1 MQTSTDELSPRQAAE
16 VFTALRF
23 WARATRYNAEDA
35 ERALLSACESR
46 SNRNWVLGAAT
57 GALAGLAVGLQL
69 KQPRVQTASLAA
81 IASTF
86 GSLYGQYRANA
97 PCLCDLLALG
107 EAQESP
113 LAEQARHIMRVGGAQ
128 TISALTRQ
136 RRQQQ
141 LAEND
146 GVAAALAAHA
156 DGAADDDRRAAQR
169 GAAIGHTA
177 RQSAPQFDDDEDV
190 DAPARRRPAA
200 QQADS
205 WQAVRER
212 YVDAPSGGGGSSWE
226 DVRSGAPPPAGSSWD
241 AVRAAPPAQTDSW
254 EAVRG
259 RAVAVA
265 SAAPARRRRNAYGDE
280 IVE

>member
-1 MQTSTDELSPRQAAE
+1 MQTTDELSPRQAAE

-23 WARATRYNAEDA
+23 WARATRYNAEEA
-35 ERALLSACESR
+35 ERVLLAACESR

-226 DVRSGAPPPAGSSWD
+226 EVGSGPPPPAGSSWD

-259 RAVAVA
+259 RVAAA

>member
-1 MQTSTDELSPRQAAE
+1 MDADER
-16 VFTALRF
+16 ALRF
-23 WARATRYNAEDA
+23 WARAT
-35 ERALLSACESR
+35 CESR

-156 DGAADDDRRAAQR
+156 DGADDDDRRAAER

-212 YVDAPSGGGGSSWE
+212 VDAPSGGGGSSWE
-226 DVRSGAPPPAGSSWD
+226 EVRSGPPPPAGSSWD
-241 AVRAAPPAQTDSW
+241 AV
-254 EAVRG
+254 E
-259 RAVAVA
+259 
-265 SAAPARRRRNAYGDE
+265 RRRRRRPTRGRRCAGGRWPPRAPRRRAAGATRTATRS
-280 IVE
+280 

>member
-1 MQTSTDELSPRQAAE
+1 MQTTDELSPRQAAE

-23 WARATRYNAEDA
+23 WARATRYNAEEA

-156 DGAADDDRRAAQR
+156 DGADDDDRRAAER

-212 YVDAPSGGGGSSWE
+212 YVDPPSGGGGSSGE
-226 DVRSGAPPPAGSSWD
+226 DVRSGPPPPAGSSWD

-259 RAVAVA
+259 RGVAAA

>member
-1 MQTSTDELSPRQAAE
+1 MQTTDELSPRQAAE

-146 GVAAALAAHA
+146 GAH
-156 DGAADDDRRAAQR
+156 
-169 GAAIGHTA
+169 
-177 RQSAPQFDDDEDV
+177 
-190 DAPARRRPAA
+190 
-200 QQADS
+200 
-205 WQAVRER
+205 
-212 YVDAPSGGGGSSWE
+212 GGGGMVMFSE
-226 DVRSGAPPPAGSSWD
+226 ELETARALCDELEKRITVRKKWGQARDAIQTQSAIKTLLGAGRRATIDRGSPTAGGALLADPADAAKRVGFATPSRGSPGN
-241 AVRAAPPAQTDSW
+241 R
-254 EAVRG
+254 R
-259 RAVAVA
+259 A
-265 SAAPARRRRNAYGDE
+265 SAPACSTPSSRRAWRRRLTT
-280 IVE
+280 

>member
-1 MQTSTDELSPRQAAE
+1 MQTTDELSPRQAAE

-23 WARATRYNAEDA
+23 WARDA
-35 ERALLSACESR
+35 VQRGGC
-46 SNRNWVLGAAT
+46 GARPPFCGGRT
-57 GALAGLAVGLQL
+57 GAGRGDGVAAAVGLQL

-86 GSLYGQYRANA
+86 GSLYGHPRERAPVRPA
-97 PCLCDLLALG
+97 RGA
-107 EAQESP
+107 AESP

-226 DVRSGAPPPAGSSWD
+226 EVALGPAAAGRLVVGRGESGAP
-241 AVRAAPPAQTDSW
+241 AQTH
-254 EAVRG
+254 RG
-259 RAVAVA
+259 RLAGGRVAAA
-265 SAAPARRRRNAYGDE
+265 SAMPARRRRNAYGDE

>member
-1 MQTSTDELSPRQAAE
+1 MQTTDELSPRQAAE

-23 WARATRYNAEDA
+23 WARATRYNAEEA
-35 ERALLSACESR
+35 ERVLLAACESR

-156 DGAADDDRRAAQR
+156 DGGDDDDRRAAER
-169 GAAIGHTA
+169 GAAIGHTCLLYTSPSPRDK
-177 RQSAPQFDDDEDV
+177 RQS
-190 DAPARRRPAA
+190 RM
-200 QQADS
+200 
-205 WQAVRER
+205 
-212 YVDAPSGGGGSSWE
+212 PS
-226 DVRSGAPPPAGSSWD
+226 
-241 AVRAAPPAQTDSW
+241 
-254 EAVRG
+254 
-259 RAVAVA
+259 
-265 SAAPARRRRNAYGDE
+265 SA
-280 IVE
+280 